1 MKHRFLAVLLAL
13 TMVLTLM
20 PVGVV
25 AEDDPVVN
33 YMGLEFNKDTG
44 TIEKSN
50 SNSGSIEIPSQIE
63 GVTVTKIAENAFA
76 GAGITSVTIPNT
88 IVEIGKNAFDGCK
101 SLSTVIIQD
110 TTDGTQ
116 GTMSIGMRAFA
127 ATSSLTTIVLPPRV
141 EKIGA
146 LAFAESGLTTAVI
159 EGAKSLE
166 SNVFLECKQLT
177 TVIIPSIS
185 FSSNPFMGCGR
196 LKTIHYLGS
205 TLPTIPGLDPDAPD
219 AIKLHGAQIVPDG
232 KTEPVEH
239 GQVGKNPEKAFCTDG
254 TDYCGSL
261 TNWTRYITE
270 IPHDLVPIPD
280 LAPTCTEAGHKGGYQ
295 CKICSKAIVPSEVIP
310 ATGHHFVKDTSQGT
324 DGVVKKEPTCKETGY
339 ERTYMKCD
347 NLGCTESYYDEEI
360 LELKVDHDYTKNTTV
375 ELGKGYLLKAATCE
389 EAGLEIA
396 LRVCDVCEKTE
407 IIDEKHLEEAHG
419 EGKTCPVHTTRPIPK
434 LQHVKGTS
442 WTLDADVTQDYDCT
456 TGSGE
461 QEIAVIYQCTLCQK
475 YPDELKDNIKVPAG
489 QHAFGEETEVVDKPA
504 TCEEAGSA
512 HKTKTCSVCGHV
524 EDSKPYEL
532 PALGHTITEWKTT
545 TEPTCSTAGVST
557 GKCEVCGNEQTK
569 EIEKLPH
576 TYPEEGT
583 PIKEPTCTENGLEEF
598 VCEKCGYKDQRET
611 PLKGHTPAVPEKGT
625 VLKAA
630 TCTDE
635 GSMIYDTTCS
645 VCHKDLQNTPV
656 PIPAPGHDFGPWT
669 TSGGVRTRT
678 CQREG
683 CGYKETNSSTTPTE
697 PSDPSNPSTPDSSRT
712 YYSVDVIRPANG
724 TISVSTSSAR
734 PGTTVTVTLRP
745 NSGYQLDSV
754 QVTRGGSGRT
764 VSLSGSGNNRY
775 TFTMPSSRVEVRAVF
790 STASG
795 TSTNTT
801 APNSST
807 ANPTKNIVINIPQ
820 ISSASTPAGSRVF
833 VDVPSTFW
841 ASGEIAWACQQG
853 YAGGSGGNFY
863 PNNPMTVRQV
873 WAVMARMM
881 GQNPSSMEEARLWA
895 INNGFASGGNPNAAV
910 TRLQLAT
917 MLYRLA
923 RLMGSNNVNTTN
935 LGVYTDSRNIPQA
948 SRNAMAWA
956 VANGIITGSSDG
968 KLNPNTTVS
977 RAQFCV
983 ILYRYYQRLF

>member
-20 PVGVV
+20 PVGVAAEEVSAGGGILIIDGKVITGHKGTFTGELVIPNTV
-25 AEDDPVVN
+25 AEIGADALKGIGASRVV
-33 YMGLEFNKDTG
+33 MPD
-44 TIEKSN
+44 S
-50 SNSGSIEIPSQIE
+50 
-63 GVTVTKIAENAFA
+63 VTKIGDRAFSGCTSLTSVYISDKVTEIGVSAFSGSHLSDVVIPSSVQIIKDHAFA
-76 GAGITSVTIPNT
+76 SCTSLKGLIIQNGGSAQVTIEDCAFSGCTALESAYVSGAVTKIGEQAFIGTLDSLSHIHYGGSRSNLVSLSRNFIVLEEGRTNGSRMHYNADATWSGGTPSCGTNDPDAYEKNT
-88 IVEIGKNAFDGCK
+88 IVCNADGCD
-101 SLSTVIIQD
+101 SNQVVIQ
-110 TTDGTQ
+110 
-116 GTMSIGMRAFA
+116 RALPRIA
-127 ATSSLTTIVLPPRV
+127 HTPETI
-141 EKIGA
+141 
-146 LAFAESGLTTAVI
+146 
-159 EGAKSLE
+159 
-166 SNVFLECKQLT
+166 
-177 TVIIPSIS
+177 
-185 FSSNPFMGCGR
+185 
-196 LKTIHYLGS
+196 
-205 TLPTIPGLDPDAPD
+205 
-219 AIKLHGAQIVPDG
+219 
-232 KTEPVEH
+232 
-239 GQVGKNPEKAFCTDG
+239 KARPA
-254 TDYCGSL
+254 
-261 TNWTRYITE
+261 N
-270 IPHDLVPIPD
+270 
-280 LAPTCTEAGHKGGYQ
+280 CTEEGCKEDYQ
-295 CKICSKAIVPSEVIP
+295 KCKICDEILSDVTVIP
-310 ATGHHFVKDTSQGT
+310 ALGHKIEDIEGT
-324 DGVVKKEPTCKETGY
+324 
-339 ERTYMKCD
+339 
-347 NLGCTESYYDEEI
+347 I
-360 LELKVDHDYTKNTTV
+360 KVI
-375 ELGKGYLLKAATCE
+375 KAATCE
-389 EAGLEIA
+389 TDGLESVERECSTCHDADTKETLERGIDATGHSYADMVDAPDNWEIVDYADCKTNTPGIQLLLRECHNTGCEHPEEDLKTNDSAHLTEDIAAIRAELAKPSTPSTPGTPTTREITVSGNTYTCTDGHTYKLLPAVHEAGEKFEI
-396 LRVCDVCEKTE
+396 DKWIDGNCEDGGTASVYLLCKTCGE
-407 IIDEKHLEEAHG
+407 RMGDAVEKELTAEEAPGHRYG
-419 EGKTCPVHTTRPIPK
+419 E
-434 LQHVKGTS
+434 
-442 WTLDADVTQDYDCT
+442 Y
-456 TGSGE
+456 
-461 QEIAVIYQCTLCQK
+461 
-475 YPDELKDNIKVPAG
+475 
-489 QHAFGEETEVVDKPA
+489 EVV
-504 TCEEAGSA
+504 
-512 HKTKTCSVCGHV
+512 
-524 EDSKPYEL
+524 
-532 PALGHTITEWKTT
+532 
-545 TEPTCSTAGVST
+545 TEPTCDKEGSEKAT
-557 GKCEVCGNEQTK
+557 CEVCGHEDFRP
-569 EIEKLPH
+569 IEKLPH
-576 TYPEEGT
+576 TYPEKSDR
-583 PIKEPTCTENGLEEF
+583 IKKDATCTENGIEIF
-598 VCEKCGYKDQRET
+598 ICTKCGYEDEREI
-611 PLKGHTPAVPEKGT
+611 PLKGHTPTIPEKGT
-625 VLKAA
+625 VLKEA

-635 GSMIYDTTCS
+635 GSIIYDTTCA
-645 VCHKDLQNTPV
+645 VCKQDLQNTPV
-656 PIPAPGHDFGPWT
+656 PIPALGHDFGPWT